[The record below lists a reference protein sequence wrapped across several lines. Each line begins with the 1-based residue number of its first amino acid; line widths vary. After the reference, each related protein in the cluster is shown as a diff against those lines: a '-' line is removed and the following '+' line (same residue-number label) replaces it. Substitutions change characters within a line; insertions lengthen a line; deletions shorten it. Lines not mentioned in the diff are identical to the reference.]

1 MIRAPH
7 RARRPLKVLA
17 AVAFAALLAGAC
29 QADSAGIFP
38 PSPVTEQGVLTQDL
52 YRFVF
57 GIATAIFLFVE
68 GLIVWAVLRY
78 RRRDDRL
85 PVQTHGNLV
94 AEAAWTVIPALIVIV
109 LFVLSMQAQA
119 KIEAKS
125 AAPDVVVDVVGFQWQ
140 WTIGYGCPGSYE
152 SASNVQPGQD
162 CDFALT
168 CAGKQGPDLHVP
180 TGQTVRFRLHA
191 ADVIHAFYV
200 PRFLYKKDV
209 IPGRVN
215 SFEVVVE
222 QPGTYAG
229 QCAELCGLGHAEMFL
244 SLTAEDRGAYDA
256 WYAAQVEGAR
266 ATPAPTQLGAYEI
279 HISATTAAAFDQTEV
294 SAPADTPLAIV
305 FENKDLT
312 VQHNVT
318 VLKANPDGSD
328 AIGQPFAQPGTTVTY
343 QVPALKA
350 GTYTYICTIHPN
362 MTGTLTV
369 Q

>member
-7 RARRPLKVLA
+7 RARQSLKVVA
-17 AVAFAALLAGAC
+17 AASLVALLAGAC

-57 GIATAIFLFVE
+57 AIATAIFLLVE

-85 PVQTHGNLV
+85 PVQTHGNLI

-109 LFVLSMQAQA
+109 LFVMSMQAQG

-140 WTIGYGCPGSYE
+140 WTIGYGCPDSYD
-152 SASNVQPGQD
+152 SATNVQPGQD

-168 CAGKQGPDLHVP
+168 GAGKQGPDLHVP
-180 TGQTVRFRLHA
+180 TGQTIRFRLHS

-215 SFEVVVE
+215 SFDVVVE

-229 QCAELCGLGHAEMFL
+229 QCAELCGIGHAGMFL

-256 WYAAQVEGAR
+256 WYAAQVEGAKQ
-266 ATPAPTQLGAYEI
+266 TPAPTQAGAFTI
-279 HISATTAAAFDQTEV
+279 NLSATTAAGFDQTAV

-305 FENKDLT
+305 FQNKDQT

-318 VLKANPDGSD
+318 VLNAGPDGGS
-328 AIGQPFAQPGTTVTY
+328 AAGQPNAQPGQTVTY
-343 QVPALKA
+343 AVPPLKA
-350 GTYTYICTIHPN
+350 GTYTYICSIHPN

>member
-7 RARRPLKVLA
+7 RAWQTLKVV
-17 AVAFAALLAGAC
+17 AVASLVALVAGAC

-38 PSPVTEQGVLTQDL
+38 PAAVTQQGALTRDL
-52 YRFVF
+52 YTFVF
-57 GIATAIFLFVE
+57 AIATAIFIVVE

-85 PVQTHGNLV
+85 PVQTHGHLL

-109 LFVLSMQAQA
+109 LFVLSMQAQG

-140 WTIGYGCPGSYE
+140 WTIGYGCPDSYDG
-152 SASNVQPGQD
+152 ATNVQPGQD

-168 CAGKQGPDLHVP
+168 GAGKEGPDLHVP

-200 PRFLYKKDV
+200 PRFLYKKDI

-215 SFEVVVE
+215 SFDVVVE

-229 QCAELCGLGHAEMFL
+229 QCAELCGLGHAQMFL

-256 WYAAQVEGAR
+256 WYTAQVERAR
-266 ATPAPTQLGAYEI
+266 ATPAPTQVGAYEI

-305 FENKDLT
+305 FENKDQT

-318 VLKANPDGSD
+318 VLKAGPDGGD
-328 AIGQPFAQPGTTVTY
+328 LIGQPFAQPGTTVTY
-343 QVPALKA
+343 QVQIGRA
-350 GTYTYICTIHPN
+350 H
-362 MTGTLTV
+362 V
-369 Q
+369 